1 MAEMKKNISKHDN
14 SLPYFKWIES
24 IRFEN
29 IDIIYIL
36 QKKSIHQQIA
46 ISGWSKQIE
55 WLQTFGVVRDKSHS
69 FKI

>member
-55 WLQTFGVVRDKSHS
+55 WLQTFIWCRSRQIS
-69 FKI
+69 FI